1 MISTMRP
8 VLIAM
13 LAASSLPGA
22 AAFLPG
28 SPSLASSRR
37 PAAAATAQPAGA
49 LALRCG
55 VERMERRA
63 FGGLV
68 AAGIGALAMP
78 ARGAWAGEPAA
89 RKRTW
94 GVRDVNGMFHG
105 RPSLARMCAEGAA
118 DGEYVSW
125 DDESE
130 NGEGANMF
138 GDSPLHLAAEQGQ
151 VSAIEELLAEEAYT
165 EATNLGG

>member
-1 MISTMRP
+1 
-8 VLIAM
+8 M

-22 AAFLPG
+22 AAFLG
-28 SPSLASSRR
+28 TPSLASSRR

-78 ARGAWAGEPAA
+78 
-89 RKRTW
+89 
-94 GVRDVNGMFHG
+94 
-105 RPSLARMCAEGAA
+105 
-118 DGEYVSW
+118 
-125 DDESE
+125 
-130 NGEGANMF
+130 
-138 GDSPLHLAAEQGQ
+138 
-151 VSAIEELLAEEAYT
+151 
-165 EATNLGG
+165 